1 MNEREFLDLLR
12 YYFRKVKPEDVEE
25 ILSDYKAH
33 FTEARERG
41 LSDAQI
47 AAELGHPEDIYASY
61 QSEGIVSEKTKM
73 EKFLTMQNTW
83 PTKHSKRCSRHGMKS
98 ALTFRTLPVQQHLS
112 LPKRFYPLHSSVHIP
127 FRGHAAHHL
136 SIIYAFY
143 SHYGCGSLTGT
154 PPADHGRSGGNRM
167 FCQSFHLLHG
177 DIGQKVS

>member
-112 LPKRFYPLHSSVHIP
+112 LPKRFLPFAQFCPYSFSRPRCSPFIYYLCILLPLWMRIP
-127 FRGHAAHHL
+127 YRD
-136 SIIYAFY
+136 S
-143 SHYGCGSLTGT
+143 T
-154 PPADHGRSGGNRM
+154 R
-167 FCQSFHLLHG
+167 
-177 DIGQKVS
+177 

>member
-73 EKFLTMQNTW
+73 EKISDNAEYLADKAQQKM
-83 PTKHSKRCSRHGMKS
+83 
-98 ALTFRTLPVQQHLS
+98 QHLS
-112 LPKRFYPLHSSVHIP
+112 LPKRFLPFAQFCPYSFSRPRCLPFIYYLCILLPLWMRIP
-127 FRGHAAHHL
+127 YRD
-136 SIIYAFY
+136 S
-143 SHYGCGSLTGT
+143 T
-154 PPADHGRSGGNRM
+154 R
-167 FCQSFHLLHG
+167 
-177 DIGQKVS
+177 

>member
-73 EKFLTMQNTW
+73 EKISDNAEYL
-83 PTKHSKRCSRHGMKS
+83 RCSRHGMKS

-112 LPKRFYPLHSSVHIP
+112 LPKRFLPFVRFCPYSFSRPRCLPFIYYLCILLPLWMRIP
-127 FRGHAAHHL
+127 YRD
-136 SIIYAFY
+136 S
-143 SHYGCGSLTGT
+143 T
-154 PPADHGRSGGNRM
+154 R
-167 FCQSFHLLHG
+167 
-177 DIGQKVS
+177 

>member
-47 AAELGHPEDIYASY
+47 AAELGTRKIFMHLTNPKAS
-61 QSEGIVSEKTKM
+61 SAKKRKWK
-73 EKFLTMQNTW
+73 KFLTMQNTW

-112 LPKRFYPLHSSVHIP
+112 LPKRFLPFAQFCPYSFSRPRCSPFIYYLCILLPLWMRIP
-127 FRGHAAHHL
+127 YRD
-136 SIIYAFY
+136 S
-143 SHYGCGSLTGT
+143 T
-154 PPADHGRSGGNRM
+154 R
-167 FCQSFHLLHG
+167 
-177 DIGQKVS
+177 